1 MSRKKAARHKSI
13 IDELTIHP
21 SMRVSELASALN
33 VTTETIRRDLEEL
46 AQQKLISR
54 TYGGALLRQAV
65 EPVLNE
71 RHKANLAERAAIGKK
86 AAPLLK
92 DAKVL
97 MIGSGV
103 TTVEVAKRIVYEMSN
118 ITVITHSFGVARVLS
133 FNPTIK
139 VIMAPGV
146 YHAEE
151 SATHGSVTC
160 QFLTNYTADWAILGA
175 SGLAPTGPS
184 DALVDAADVYQQMI
198 RQSTHNMIVADH
210 SKFDRMATA
219 RYAKWN
225 EIDHLITDQK
235 PSGPLKKAL
244 SSEQVQITEAPL
256 Q

>member
-21 SMRVSELASALN
+21 SMRVNELASALN

-46 AQQKLISR
+46 AEQNLISR

-71 RHKANLAERAAIGKK
+71 RHKTNIAERVAIAKK
-86 AAPLLK
+86 AAPILK
-92 DAKVL
+92 EAKVL

-103 TTVEVAKRIVYEMSN
+103 TTVEVAKRIAYEMNN
-118 ITVITHSFGVARVLS
+118 ITVITHSFGVATVLS
-133 FNPTIK
+133 LNPTIK
-139 VIMAPGV
+139 VIMAPGL

-151 SATHGSVTC
+151 GSTHGSVTC
-160 QFLTNYTADWAILGA
+160 QFLTNYTVDWTILGA

-184 DALVDAADVYQQMI
+184 DALVDAADVYKQMI

-210 SKFDRMATA
+210 SKFDRLATA
-219 RYAKWN
+219 RYAKWD
-225 EIDHLITDQK
+225 EIDNLITDKK

-244 SSEQVQITEAPL
+244 SKAEVQIIVATV